1 MIVTKEELEHKSQQ
15 IAACNSLINNLTEEV
30 ETLSSSLQ
38 EKEAAVAQLESELH
52 SCQKA
57 TSNLKQLSDIIA
69 LTTEIADL
77 KQKVQEG
84 EVQKHQA
91 ILEREAA
98 VQEVE
103 AKKKVEMQLHRCLGK
118 PVAKSTNS

>member
-1 MIVTKEELEHKSQQ
+1 MIITKEELEHKSQQ

-30 ETLSSSLQ
+30 EALLSSLL
-38 EKEAAVAQLESELH
+38 EKEAIVAQFESELH

-57 TSNLKQLSDIIA
+57 ASNLKQLSDIIA

-77 KQKVQEG
+77 KQKLQEG
-84 EVQKHQA
+84 EVQKQQA

-98 VQEVE
+98 IQEVE